1 MEKEEGSGLKSKTPI
16 FKKNKQKRKRQ
27 TTSTIYIYSR
37 LKANK
42 RKKWSWNSMCENGL
56 NGYNNE
62 VMRERERMIE
72 KN

>member
-1 MEKEEGSGLKSKTPI
+1 MEKEGGSGLKSKTPI

-27 TTSTIYIYSR
+27 YRPLQPYIYIYSR

-62 VMRERERMIE
+62 VMRERE
-72 KN
+72 ND